1 MSKLKEQREI
11 KQASFGYAL
20 FVIIGF
26 LVIAVGG
33 TFLLNASISAMF
45 LVSYLFLVP
54 AIMRLGYSFGDIW
67 EAMTDSIKGGVYALV
82 ILLSIGA
89 LIGSWIVAGTVP
101 AILYWGMN
109 IISAKFFM
117 VTAFIICAIFSVIC
131 GTSWGTLGTI
141 GVALFGVGIS
151 LGVPQGCVVGA
162 IISGAYFGDM
172 LSPLSDSPNIISGA
186 VGVNLM
192 DYIKKFAV
200 IVAPAFVITD
210 IVFLIMG
217 FSSGVGGSTEAAV
230 AELQGVIAAN
240 FKIGFVAF
248 LPIILVIVLLI
259 LKVDSIMTILI
270 SAVFSLILAPFYQ
283 GAAVGDLMSIFW
295 NGYSIESGSE
305 MLDTLLNRGGALSMS
320 DTCWMMLLA
329 FGMVGAC
336 QKANIMSII
345 VAPIVKGISKFWQM
359 TLVSQIT
366 SIIGNCMGV
375 NNFALIMSGTILRP
389 IYEEKNID
397 KVNLAIALNGTGT
410 VMNSL
415 IPWNAGSI
423 FCFGLYGVA
432 VSQWAMYSIFSWVM
446 PLTIL
451 ALAFMGKYYKSSAN
465 TVEE

>member
-1 MSKLKEQREI
+1 
-11 KQASFGYAL
+11 
-20 FVIIGF
+20 
-26 LVIAVGG
+26 
-33 TFLLNASISAMF
+33 
-45 LVSYLFLVP
+45 
-54 AIMRLGYSFGDIW
+54 
-67 EAMTDSIKGGVYALV
+67 
-82 ILLSIGA
+82 
-89 LIGSWIVAGTVP
+89 
-101 AILYWGMN
+101 
-109 IISAKFFM
+109 
-117 VTAFIICAIFSVIC
+117 
-131 GTSWGTLGTI
+131 
-141 GVALFGVGIS
+141 
-151 LGVPQGCVVGA
+151 
-162 IISGAYFGDM
+162 
-172 LSPLSDSPNIISGA
+172 
-186 VGVNLM
+186 
-192 DYIKKFAV
+192 
-200 IVAPAFVITD
+200 
-210 IVFLIMG
+210 
-217 FSSGVGGSTEAAV
+217 
-230 AELQGVIAAN
+230 
-240 FKIGFVAF
+240 
-248 LPIILVIVLLI
+248 
-259 LKVDSIMTILI
+259 
-270 SAVFSLILAPFYQ
+270 
-283 GAAVGDLMSIFW
+283 MSIFW

-397 KVNLAIALNGTGT
+397 KVNLAIAVNGTGT